1 MSHGTATAY
10 ALCVVIGDLNYA
22 MLDQLLIAGLFF
34 VLVISLVL
42 TSWPAVWVFA
52 IAMLSAYFLD
62 LVGTSELLSK
72 ATNSGLITLILL
84 LLVSIGLEKLSW
96 LTRLSGK
103 LITPNYSAS
112 LLRMGFFAAL
122 FSAFVNNTAVV
133 ATLAHTVRSNRHHP
147 ASKLLI
153 PLSYA
158 AILGGTITLIGTST
172 NLIVSSF
179 LEDATGRG
187 LAFGDFFWVGLAVT
201 VIGLLV
207 ILASSGLLP
216 AGNDQQ
222 IDINEYLIEVEVD
235 ESSDLV
241 GKTILDNGLR
251 ELEDLFLVEIVRG
264 NRLISPVAP
273 QEIIRAG
280 DKLIFSG
287 DIKQVNALEAFDGLR
302 LFAVEEGLLRAN
314 MMEVIVMPAAT
325 IEGKTV
331 KDSGFR
337 SLFDAA
343 VVGMRRG
350 GKRLSGKLGNITI
363 QAGDNMMLAVGPD
376 FNERKN
382 LDKNFLVINDSVGEI
397 RTTRFQDYFITG
409 VLMLVIAL
417 ASMEL
422 VPLIKGVT
430 FLLICMLALGVVK
443 GSELRR
449 RFPFELWIIIASA
462 LTLSQALTN
471 SGLVAVLANSLHDNL
486 AQLGPYAALIG
497 IYFGTLLLTETMT
510 NNAAAA
516 LSFPI
521 AYGLAESYGIS
532 PMPFIMTV
540 AFGASASFLTP
551 YGYNT
556 NLMVQNL
563 GGYELRDY
571 FRAGLP
577 LSIIYSGTV
586 IFLVPRLFPF

>member
-1 MSHGTATAY
+1 
-10 ALCVVIGDLNYA
+10 
-22 MLDQLLIAGLFF
+22 MLDQLLVAGLFF
-34 VLVISLVL
+34 ALVISLIM
-42 TSWPAVWVFA
+42 TSWSAVWVFA
-52 IAMLSAYFLD
+52 SAMLIAYFLG
-62 LVGTSELLSK
+62 LVDTAEVLAK
-72 ATNSGLITLILL
+72 ATNTGLVTLILL

-103 LITPNYSAS
+103 LITPSYSAS
-112 LLRMGFFAAL
+112 LLRMGFFTAL

-147 ASKLLI
+147 ASRLLL

-158 AILGGTITLIGTST
+158 AILGGTVTLIGTST

-179 LEDATGRG
+179 LEDATGQG
-187 LAFGDFFWVGLAVT
+187 LAFWDFLWVGLTVT
-201 VIGLLV
+201 LLGLVV
-207 ILASSGLLP
+207 ILVSSGLLP
-216 AGNDQQ
+216 VGNTEQ

-235 ESSDLV
+235 ADSGLV
-241 GKTILDNGLR
+241 GKSLLENGLR

-264 NRLISPVAP
+264 HHLISPVAP
-273 QEIIRAG
+273 QEYIEAG

-287 DIKQVNALEAFDGLR
+287 DIKQVKALESFDGLR
-302 LFAVEEGLLRAN
+302 LFAVEEGLLRKN
-314 MMEVIVMPAAT
+314 MMEVIVMPGAT

-331 KDSGFR
+331 KDSAFR

-397 RTTRFQDYFITG
+397 KTTPFQDYFLTG
-409 VLMLVIAL
+409 VLMLVIVL
-417 ASMEL
+417 ASLEMI
-422 VPLIKGVT
+422 PLIKGVA
-430 FLLICMLALGVVK
+430 FLLVCMLALRVVK

-449 RFPFELWIIIASA
+449 RFPFQLWIIIASA
-462 LTLSQALTN
+462 LTMSQALTN
-471 SGLVAVLANSLHDNL
+471 SGLVALIADVLHDNL
-486 AQLGPYAALIG
+486 AQFGPYAALIG
-497 IYFGTLLLTETMT
+497 IYFGTLLLTEVMT

-521 AYGLAESYGIS
+521 AFGLAESYGLS
-532 PMPFIMTV
+532 HMPFVMTV

-571 FRAGLP
+571 FRVGMP
-577 LSIIYSGTV
+577 LSIVYSVTV
-586 IFLVPRLFPF
+586 IFLIPRIYPF

>member
-1 MSHGTATAY
+1 
-10 ALCVVIGDLNYA
+10 
-22 MLDQLLIAGLFF
+22 MLDQLLIASLFF
-34 VLVISLVL
+34 ALVISLII

-52 IAMLSAYFLD
+52 SAMLAAYFLD
-62 LVGTSELLSK
+62 LVDTTELLAK

-103 LITPNYSAS
+103 LISPGYAIS
-112 LLRMGFFAAL
+112 LLRMGFFTAL

-133 ATLAHTVRSNRHHP
+133 ATLAHTVRNNRHHP
-147 ASKLLI
+147 GSKLLL

-158 AILGGTITLIGTST
+158 AILGGTVTLIGTST

-179 LEDATGRG
+179 LEDATGQG
-187 LAFGDFFWVGLAVT
+187 LAFGDFLWIGLAVT
-201 VIGLLV
+201 VVGLLV

-216 AGNDQQ
+216 AGETEQ

-235 ESSDLV
+235 ADSGLV
-241 GKTILDNGLR
+241 GRSILENRLR

-264 NRLISPVAP
+264 AHLISPVAP
-273 QEIIRAG
+273 QEYIEAG

-287 DIKQVNALEAFDGLR
+287 DIKRVNALEAFDGLR
-302 LFAVEEGLLRAN
+302 LFAVEEGLLRTN
-314 MMEVIVMPAAT
+314 MMEVIVMPGAT

-363 QAGDNMMLAVGPD
+363 AAGDNMMLAVGPD

-397 RTTRFQDYFITG
+397 KTTSFQDYFITS
-409 VLMLVIAL
+409 VLMLVIGL
-417 ASMEL
+417 AS
-422 VPLIKGVT
+422 VDYIPLIKGVS
-430 FLLICMLALGVVK
+430 FLLVCMLALGVVK

-471 SGLVAVLANSLHDNL
+471 SGLVALLADVLHDNL
-486 AQLGPYAALIG
+486 EQLGPYAALVG
-497 IYFGTLLLTETMT
+497 IYFGTLLLTEVMT

-521 AYGLAESYGIS
+521 AFGLAESYGVS
-532 PMPFIMTV
+532 HMPFIMTV
-540 AFGASASFLTP
+540 AYGASASFLTP

-563 GGYELRDY
+563 GGYQLRDY
-571 FRAGLP
+571 FRVGLP
-577 LSIIYSGTV
+577 LSIAYSAIV
-586 IFLVPRLFPF
+586 IFMVPRVFPFQL

>member
-1 MSHGTATAY
+1 
-10 ALCVVIGDLNYA
+10 

-34 VLVISLVL
+34 ALVISLIL

-52 IAMLSAYFLD
+52 SAMLAAYFLD
-62 LVGTSELLSK
+62 LVDTSELLAK

-103 LITPNYSAS
+103 LISANYSAS
-112 LLRMGFFAAL
+112 VLRMGFFTAL

-133 ATLAHTVRSNRHHP
+133 ATLAHTVRSNRFHP

-179 LEDATGRG
+179 LEDATGQG
-187 LAFGDFFWVGLAVT
+187 LAFGDFLWVGLAVT
-201 VIGLLV
+201 GLGLLV
-207 ILASSGLLP
+207 ILASSRLLP
-216 AGNDQQ
+216 VGSNEQ

-235 ESSDLV
+235 ADSALV
-241 GKTILDNGLR
+241 GKTILENGLR

-264 NRLISPVAP
+264 NYLISPVAP
-273 QEIIRAG
+273 QEYIRAG

-287 DIKQVNALEAFDGLR
+287 DIKQVNALESFDGLR

-314 MMEVIVMPAAT
+314 MMEVIVMPGAT

-397 RTTRFQDYFITG
+397 RTTPFQDYFITG
-409 VLMLVIAL
+409 VLMLVIGL
-417 ASMEL
+417 ASMEFI
-422 VPLIKGVT
+422 PLIKGVT

-449 RFPFELWIIIASA
+449 RFPS
-462 LTLSQALTN
+462 
-471 SGLVAVLANSLHDNL
+471 
-486 AQLGPYAALIG
+486 
-497 IYFGTLLLTETMT
+497 
-510 NNAAAA
+510 
-516 LSFPI
+516 
-521 AYGLAESYGIS
+521 SYGSLS
-532 PMPFIMTV
+532 P
-540 AFGASASFLTP
+540 
-551 YGYNT
+551 
-556 NLMVQNL
+556 
-563 GGYELRDY
+563 R
-571 FRAGLP
+571 R
-577 LSIIYSGTV
+577 
-586 IFLVPRLFPF
+586 